1 MNVIVHFRWICERTG
16 YSFSLLTFFSFYA
29 NLRPIFPVLN
39 IKVASMSAKE
49 QDINQPFERLELI
62 SAILLGLAA
71 IATAFASFQSS
82 LYDGN
87 KTATEAAAERS
98 RAIVEMARDNT
109 VDAEAMRLILEG
121 DDAPTPAA
129 EERNYAVA
137 TYLYTRQMSEAGYK
151 ALGLPPE
158 ARRANES
165 ADDTPEAEEKQAA
178 MQETMLEKAME
189 KDLAEDEDYRKE
201 MLAKSQSLFD
211 EAEKT
216 FKQGQDADET
226 GDKFQLIA
234 VIFAISLFFGG
245 IVQVFRNDRV
255 RWVILGVSGV
265 FLIAATIYMLT
276 LPWVFS

>member
-1 MNVIVHFRWICERTG
+1 
-16 YSFSLLTFFSFYA
+16 
-29 NLRPIFPVLN
+29 
-39 IKVASMSAKE
+39 MSANE
-49 QDINQPFERLELI
+49 EDLTRPFERLELI
-62 SAILLGLAA
+62 AAILLGLAA
-71 IATAFASFQSS
+71 IATAFASYQSS
-82 LYDGN
+82 LYDGKSVENYSKSN

-158 ARRANES
+158 ARKGDES
-165 ADDTPEAEEKQAA
+165 AGDTPEAEQKQTAL
-178 MQETMLEKAME
+178 QEQMLEKAME
-189 KDLAEDEDYRKE
+189 KDLADDENYRKE
-201 MLAKSQSLFD
+201 MLVKSQSLFD

-255 RWVILGVSGV
+255 RWAILGVSGL
-265 FLIAATIYMLT
+265 FLLVAAIYMVT